1 MATKANKV
9 TKMTVVTI
17 HDGVVW
23 CVWFELLRQIPF
35 VNTIILWCGV
45 IVKEDVSHL

>member
-1 MATKANKV
+1 MATKANKVTKV

-23 CVWFELLRQIPF
+23 CVWFELLRQSPF
-35 VNTIILWCGV
+35 VNITIAVWRDC
-45 IVKEDVSHL
+45 